1 MACTSVYA
9 EAYASH
15 RSISKKSGV
24 FQQNWSKAVLCGR
37 GQFESPTPSKND
49 ESGPEQVSGAIV
61 AAPPSSFKLVPI
73 PSNSFQT
80 VRGHLRARR
89 AVSSDRLPLI
99 PSLQNLHF
107 ASLKARLCRLGTGSE
122 PFRTVWN
129 RLEMAVPKHPK
140 RALDLQRRP
149 NQAGL
154 FVSLDVFDSVQD
166 LAHDLQVGRPF
177 ANRTPALQA

>member
-1 MACTSVYA
+1 MPRSVRRANREAFCLLESEVRHA
-9 EAYASH
+9 ERWQSGRLYLTRNQAYGFPVPRVRIPLS
-15 RSISKKSGV
+15 
-24 FQQNWSKAVLCGR
+24 
-37 GQFESPTPSKND
+37 
-49 ESGPEQVSGAIV
+49 
-61 AAPPSSFKLVPI
+61 PPSSFKLVPS